1 MRRLTSHRGPFL
13 QGLAD
18 VAPILIGVVP
28 FGLIAGFAAV
38 DAGLSIVQASGF
50 SVIIFAGASQL
61 AAIDLI
67 RQDAEFVVI
76 VATALVIN
84 ARMLMYA
91 ASLSPH
97 YRELPLRAKAGIAY
111 LLTDQAY
118 AVSISRFGRAD
129 MPLPDRVALYL
140 GAALALWTTWQTST
154 IIGAAVGTGV
164 PDELSLDFAIPLV
177 FLALVVP
184 AVIDRPTLTAAAVSG
199 TVAVAAAPLDFNLGL
214 LIAAVSGIVAG
225 LIVPRVAT

>member
-1 MRRLTSHRGPFL
+1 M
-13 QGLAD
+13 QGLTA

-38 DAGLSIVQASGF
+38 DAGLSIAQAGGL

-61 AAIDLI
+61 AAIDLL

-84 ARMLMYA
+84 ARMMMYA

-97 YRELPLRAKAGIAY
+97 YKELPLRAKAGVAY

-118 AVSISRFGRAD
+118 AVSISRFGRESI
-129 MPLPDRVALYL
+129 PLPGRVSLYL
-140 GAALALWTTWQTST
+140 GAAIGLWVTWQTNT
-154 IIGAAVGTGV
+154 IIGAAIGTGV
-164 PDELSLDFAIPLV
+164 PDGLSLDFAIPLV

-184 AVIDRPTLTAAAVSG
+184 AVIDRPTFVAALVSG
-199 TVAVAAAPLDFNLGL
+199 TIAVAAAPLEYNAGL
-214 LIAAVSGIVAG
+214 LLAAISGIGAG
-225 LIVPRVAT
+225 LLVPRTRPG